1 MSALLKK
8 IHFNQTMPFVVLYLP
23 SELQEEFDFATG
35 YQPRIESLSE
45 PVSFVLVFI
54 QNQTQL
60 HDLIPHVISNLKEDA
75 MFWIAYPKK
84 TSKKYKTDLT
94 RDHGWDVL
102 GEYGYE
108 HVSLVSLNDDFSIFR
123 LRNVK
128 YIKTMIRSDDMKLT
142 NKAK

>member
-8 IHFNQTMPFVVLYLP
+8 IHYKQTLPFVVLQLP
-23 SELQEEFDFATG
+23 HELQEEFDLATG
-35 YQPRIESLSE
+35 YLPRIESLSE

-54 QNQTQL
+54 QNQTEL
-60 HDLIPHVISNLKEDA
+60 NELIPHVISNLKEDA

-94 RDHGWDVL
+94 RDHGWEIL
-102 GEYGYE
+102 GKYGYE
-108 HVSLVSLNDDFSIFR
+108 PVSLVSLNDDFSIFR

-128 YIKTMIRSDDMKLT
+128 FIKTMIRSDAMKLT
-142 NKAK
+142 NKLK